1 MNRND
6 DVEEW
11 MKSESEMK
19 CANFTNSFSPHKI
32 IAAYAYAF
40 KIINGHALLTPVC

>member
-19 CANFTNSFSPHKI
+19 QIVFHHIK
-32 IAAYAYAF
+32 
-40 KIINGHALLTPVC
+40 LLLHTHTHSK